1 MRYLLILFI
10 FLSALTACKKET
22 IIIDPT
28 TIERHQDSLVRNI
41 HEHWKFKVSV
51 KNSAVNQK
59 LGNWEEW
66 RHFVNELTIAPELS
80 ISHLQHKAKN
90 LVENV
95 GKLRENIPELYDQN
109 QTISRIALLETHV
122 QNLDMHLEFEPI
134 DQTEITKLL
143 ENIQKSTNSLL
154 YQFDEFEIKAK
165 IPKEEGE
172 NQAIQSIDTL
182 KRATLNALPQE

>member
-1 MRYLLILFI
+1 MRYLFILFI

-41 HEHWKFKVSV
+41 HELWKFKISV

-109 QTISRIALLETHV
+109 QTISRIALLETYV

-134 DQTEITKLL
+134 NQTEITKLL

>member
-134 DQTEITKLL
+134 NQTEITKLL

>member
-1 MRYLLILFI
+1 MRYLFILFI

-109 QTISRIALLETHV
+109 QTISRIALLETYV

-134 DQTEITKLL
+134 NQTEITKLL

>member
-41 HEHWKFKVSV
+41 HELWKFKISV

>member
-1 MRYLLILFI
+1 MRYLLILSI

-41 HEHWKFKVSV
+41 HELWKFKISV

>member
-59 LGNWEEW
+59 LGNWKEW

-90 LVENV
+90 LVEKV

-109 QTISRIALLETHV
+109 QTISRIALLETYV

-134 DQTEITKLL
+134 NQTEITKLL

>member
-109 QTISRIALLETHV
+109 QTISRIALLETYV

-134 DQTEITKLL
+134 NQTEITKLL

>member
-41 HEHWKFKVSV
+41 HEHWKFKISV

>member
-109 QTISRIALLETHV
+109 QTISRIALLETYV

>member
-1 MRYLLILFI
+1 MRYLLILSI

-41 HEHWKFKVSV
+41 HELWKFKISV

-95 GKLRENIPELYDQN
+95 EKLRENIPELYDQN